1 MSLKEKQEALRH
13 SKNDALRK
21 YISVKDQRNDLK
33 NELRNLDK
41 TLMETGINL
50 EINPARERARDA
62 KLSNPLRGNLLLEDM
77 LRTIFN
83 ASYDSDS
90 LDRELYYN
98 ALACLPV
105 IHPNGGIADLEF
117 IRGEERILV
126 SELKDH
132 RIATFFV
139 DRWCSLRGLTPAY
152 KKQTE
157 QPRNQQQAQKPVQQQ
172 INKQN
177 NGPKHKR

>member
-90 LDRELYYN
+90 LERELYYN
-98 ALACLPV
+98 ALACLP
-105 IHPNGGIADLEF
+105 IMHPNGGVADLEF
-117 IRGEERILV
+117 VRGDDRILA
-126 SELKDH
+126 SELKDPYVS
-132 RIATFFV
+132 TFLV
-139 DRWCSLRGLTPAY
+139 DKWCKLKGLTPAY
-152 KKQTE
+152 MKQAE
-157 QPRNQQQAQKPVQQQ
+157 QPGNQKQNQKPVQQQ
-172 INKQN
+172 TNKQN